1 MSNYRNSHTGLPN
14 PSDKYEVIVLEVD
27 TWQSVELP
35 VGTRV
40 IASTADGP
48 VAMREAS
55 DAVVPE
61 AEPAGEGSIMTEV
74 ISLAPY
80 TTHIHIYE
88 LSGEITN
95 LYINYYEG

>member
-14 PSDKYEVIVLEVD
+14 PSDKYEVIVLEVG
-27 TWQSVELP
+27 TWQAVELP
-35 VGTRV
+35 EGTRV

-55 DAVVPE
+55 DDVIPV

-80 TTHIHIYE
+80 TTHLHVYE
-88 LSGEITN
+88 LGGVVTS